1 MNPEAAKMM
10 RRFGCCDLIPLHYGA
25 FYGKYARNDE
35 VAVFVITKQLDA
47 AERYVGDLF
56 IENAFRGIIGLNP
69 LQTGRFCG
77 HHRRNF
83 RCRPFRRL
91 PVVCGI
97 ARQSADKSQERQ
109 KDNTGPHIK

>member
-47 AERYVGDLF
+47 AEINVIIPPEDVAVIF
-56 IENAFRGIIGLNP
+56 I
-69 LQTGRFCG
+69 
-77 HHRRNF
+77 
-83 RCRPFRRL
+83 
-91 PVVCGI
+91 
-97 ARQSADKSQERQ
+97 
-109 KDNTGPHIK
+109 